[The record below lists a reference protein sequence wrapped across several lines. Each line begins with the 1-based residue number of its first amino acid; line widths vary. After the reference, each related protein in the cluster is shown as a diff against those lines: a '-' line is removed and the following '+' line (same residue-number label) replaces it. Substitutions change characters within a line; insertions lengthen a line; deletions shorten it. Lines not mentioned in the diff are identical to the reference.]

1 MDDRKLLELM
11 NDQRFQ
17 EFLEYLLNDL
27 SGLYKVN
34 SQANPFFEGRR
45 SIGLEVRS
53 LILKISQDYKK
64 DYSKF
69 GVFYKG

>member
-1 MDDRKLLELM
+1 VDERKLLELM
-11 NDQRFQ
+11 NDLRFQ
-17 EFLEYLLNDL
+17 EFLEFLLNDL

-34 SQANPFFEGRR
+34 SQASPFFEGRR

-53 LILKISQDYKK
+53 LISKLSQNYKK